1 MQWKRPI
8 KCTFIF
14 IWSLLFFVPLLVT
27 ANTSGVS
34 GLAVAKYKLEGAE
47 TKRWT
52 DLPIQNPNGLN
63 TFDITLT
70 KPGITVVTL
79 YAEDRAGNQNY
90 EIKSFRVGDE
100 TEDAPVDYIE
110 YRLSGATEQ
119 GWTRYTGPFVITRE
133 GETVVEA
140 RIVDR
145 AGNVTTITET
155 IRIDKTSP
163 VNTKAVIRLE

>member
-1 MQWKRPI
+1 MMI
-8 KCTFIF
+8 
-14 IWSLLFFVPLLVT
+14 LLFSVPLLVT
-27 ANTSGVS
+27 ADTSGVS

-47 TKRWT
+47 TRDWT
-52 DLPIQNPNGLN
+52 NLPIKSPTGLN

-70 KPGITVVTL
+70 KSGTTVVTL

-90 EIKSFRVGDE
+90 EIKSFQVGNPDN
-100 TEDAPVDYIE
+100 DAPVDYIE

-140 RIVDR
+140 RIVDK
-145 AGNVTTITET
+145 AGNVTTIKET

-163 VNTKAVIRLE
+163 VNTKAIISLE